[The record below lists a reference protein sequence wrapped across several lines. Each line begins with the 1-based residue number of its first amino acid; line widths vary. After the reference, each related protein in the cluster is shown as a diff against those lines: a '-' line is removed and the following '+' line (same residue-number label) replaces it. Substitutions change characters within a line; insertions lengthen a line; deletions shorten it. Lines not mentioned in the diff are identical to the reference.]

1 MDLEQIKSLLEG
13 FDIAAFLPELDTVM
27 GWVEML
33 LRIAVMAG
41 PLLLLGFGLLYLVAP
56 PKEANHGLGFRCWWG
71 MASLQAWQFT
81 QKIAGLVWSALGVI
95 LTIVMA
101 VICNAWKPE
110 VPMEMVWSAVSCLLW
125 EIGLVFVSC
134 IGIYAAVIICFD
146 KYGFRR
152 EWGRKE

>member
-81 QKIAGLVWSALGVI
+81 QKIAGLVWSTLGVI

-110 VPMEMVWSAVSCLLW
+110 APMEMVWSAVSCLLW

-146 KYGFRR
+146 KYGFHR

>member
-13 FDIAAFLPELDTVM
+13 FDLAAFLPELDTVM
-27 GWVEML
+27 GWVEMF

-81 QKIAGLVWSALGVI
+81 QRIAGLVWSALGVI

-110 VPMEMVWSAVSCLLW
+110 APMEMVWSAVSCLLW
-125 EIGLVFVSC
+125 EIGLIAVSC
-134 IGIYAAVIICFD
+134 IGIYIAVIICFD
-146 KYGFRR
+146 RAGFRR

>member
-81 QKIAGLVWSALGVI
+81 QKIAGLVWSTLGVI

-110 VPMEMVWSAVSCLLW
+110 APMEMVWSAVSCLLW

>member
-101 VICNAWKPE
+101 VICYAWKPE
-110 VPMEMVWSAVSCLLW
+110 GPMELVWSAVSCLLW

>member
-1 MDLEQIKSLLEG
+1 MDLEQIKPLLEG

-81 QKIAGLVWSALGVI
+81 QKIAGLVWSTLGVI

-110 VPMEMVWSAVSCLLW
+110 APMEMVWSAVSCLLW

>member
-110 VPMEMVWSAVSCLLW
+110 APMEMVWSAVSCLLC

>member
-110 VPMEMVWSAVSCLLW
+110 APMEMVWSAVSCVLW

>member
-81 QKIAGLVWSALGVI
+81 QKIAGLVWSAIGVI

-110 VPMEMVWSAVSCLLW
+110 APMEMVWSAVSCLLW

>member
-13 FDIAAFLPELDTVM
+13 FDIAEFLPELDTVM

-81 QKIAGLVWSALGVI
+81 QRIAGLVWSALGVV

-110 VPMEMVWSAVSCLLW
+110 APMEMVWSAVSCLLW
-125 EIGLVFVSC
+125 EIGLIFVSC
-134 IGIYAAVIICFD
+134 IGIYAAVIIFFD
-146 KYGFRR
+146 KDGFRR

>member
-33 LRIAVMAG
+33 LRISVMAG
-41 PLLLLGFGLLYLVAP
+41 PLLLLGFGVLFLVAP

-81 QKIAGLVWSALGVI
+81 QKIAGLVWSALGVV

-101 VICNAWKPE
+101 VICNAWKPDA
-110 VPMEMVWSAVSCLLW
+110 PMEMVWSAVSCLLW
-125 EIGLVFVSC
+125 EIGLIFVSC
-134 IGIYAAVIICFD
+134 IGIYIAVIICFD
-146 KYGFRR
+146 KDGFRR

>member
-110 VPMEMVWSAVSCLLW
+110 APMEMVWSAVSCLLW

-146 KYGFRR
+146 KYGFHR

>member
-27 GWVEML
+27 GWVEMF

-110 VPMEMVWSAVSCLLW
+110 APMEMVWSAVSCLLW

>member
-110 VPMEMVWSAVSCLLW
+110 APMEMVWSAVSCLLW

>member
-110 VPMEMVWSAVSCLLW
+110 EPMEMVWSAVSCLLW